1 MTIIDSLLICNLFL
15 SGKVQEN
22 LSVFSQAG
30 HEVAESDTN
39 SVRHNLA
46 PS

>member
-1 MTIIDSLLICNLFL
+1 MKIIDSLLICNFFL

-22 LSVFSQAG
+22 LSLFSQAG
-30 HEVAESDTN
+30 HEVTESTN